1 MIQINYTIRPFI
13 KSATQQVAVRV
24 RWNSKTREVTF
35 ITGTYADPQKWD
47 EDLRKAKKNMTHM
60 VRGHRFT
67 SSEINERIAM
77 YRQEIDICFHQCA
90 IEDRIPST
98 EELKAYV
105 NGSLRPD
112 EAETAPVEKIKS
124 MKELFA
130 DFLLANSREKNWT
143 DLVREKYQQ
152 TFDHLM
158 KAVPRLRI
166 TKVNK
171 EMMLKLRDWYV
182 KEGYMNTTIN
192 HRFTVVKAIFKW
204 ISENTIYR
212 IPNEI
217 FEFKTNLKEAP
228 HTITFLTFEELQAF
242 FKFPFKS
249 QRLAKARDQFCF
261 MAFTSLRIS
270 DFRRLM
276 VANIVD
282 DHIEMIAK
290 KTDERMVIPL
300 IKDAQTII
308 DRYKDNRPKDGH
320 LFDVITGQKLNEYI
334 KEAAKEAGLNRKVL
348 FSYYKGTVRTD
359 EQKEFWEIISC
370 HDARRTFI
378 SCSLAMG
385 IPENFVRRCSG
396 HKDLRT
402 MAPYMGVGIE
412 AQTLEMD
419 RWNKSQYRS
428 QIVSILDKMN
438 ENELKLVLNTIQNPD
453 KLIQIVQVMSN

>member
-1 MIQINYTIRPFI
+1 MIQINYTIRPYI

-24 RWNSKTREVTF
+24 RWNSKLREVSF
-35 ITGTYADPQKWD
+35 ITGCYADPQKWD
-47 EDLRKAKKNMTHM
+47 DDTRRAKKNMTHK

-67 SSEINERIAM
+67 SSEINERISL
-77 YRQEIDICFHQCA
+77 YRQEIDIFFHQCA
-90 IEDRIPST
+90 LEDRIPSQK
-98 EELKAYV
+98 ELKAFV
-105 NGSLRPD
+105 NGNLRP
-112 EAETAPVEKIKS
+112 EEQETAPVEKIKS
-124 MKELFA
+124 MKELFS
-130 DFLLANSREKNWT
+130 DFIAVNAREKNWNH
-143 DLVREKYQQ
+143 LVKEKYQQ
-152 TFDHLM
+152 AFDHLM
-158 KAVPRLRI
+158 KAVPSLKI

-182 KEGYMNTTIN
+182 KEGYKNTTVN
-192 HRFTVVKAIFKW
+192 HRFTVIKAFFKW

-212 IPNEI
+212 IPKEV

-228 HTITFLTFEELQAF
+228 KTITFLTYEELMHF
-242 FKFPFKS
+242 FKFPFTSK
-249 QRLAKARDQFCF
+249 RLAKARDQFCF

-270 DFRRLM
+270 DFSRLM
-276 VANIVD
+276 VGNIVEG
-282 DHIEMIAK
+282 HIEMIAK

-300 IKDAQTII
+300 IKDAWTII
-308 DRYKDNRPKDGH
+308 ERYKDERPKDGH

-348 FSYYKGTVRTD
+348 ESHYMGTVRID
-359 EQKEFWEIISC
+359 EQKEFHEIISC

-412 AQTLEMD
+412 SQTLEMD
-419 RWNKSQYRS
+419 KWNKSQHRS
-428 QIVSILDKMN
+428 EIITQLDKMT
-438 ENELKLVLNTIQNPD
+438 ENELSLISQLLQNKNKLLTVIQEI
-453 KLIQIVQVMSN
+453 L